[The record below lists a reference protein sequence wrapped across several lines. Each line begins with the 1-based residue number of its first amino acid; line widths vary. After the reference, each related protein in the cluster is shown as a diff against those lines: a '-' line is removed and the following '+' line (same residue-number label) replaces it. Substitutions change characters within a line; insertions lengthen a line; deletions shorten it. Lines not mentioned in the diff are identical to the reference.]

1 MKHIRKFTALTI
13 LFVIIVMMIVVCLHQ
28 GNAGESSFSEQI
40 GYYFNE
46 GWTILLP
53 DGGVRSE
60 VSLPYAGSFQD
71 ADKIVF
77 QNTLSEEYAGRRMV
91 FSYENADVRVLFDG
105 EVLNLQEPERDNGG
119 DRYYVN
125 LPDMDWE
132 AGIEGKIEIELTIL
146 DYGQEIMLGDV
157 IVETGDVIIIGLRGS
172 NLVDI
177 VCSLLIMI
185 SAIIMLVL
193 AMMRW
198 YTGQPSR
205 VVFGIVRLD
214 GKYLL
219 FYWNRYL

>member
-1 MKHIRKFTALTI
+1 
-13 LFVIIVMMIVVCLHQ
+13 
-28 GNAGESSFSEQI
+28 
-40 GYYFNE
+40 
-46 GWTILLP
+46 
-53 DGGVRSE
+53 
-60 VSLPYAGSFQD
+60 
-71 ADKIVF
+71 
-77 QNTLSEEYAGRRMV
+77 
-91 FSYENADVRVLFDG
+91 
-105 EVLNLQEPERDNGG
+105 
-119 DRYYVN
+119 
-125 LPDMDWE
+125 MDWE

-205 VVFGIVRLD
+205 GESCL
-214 GKYLL
+214 GLL
-219 FYWNRYL
+219 GVKASI